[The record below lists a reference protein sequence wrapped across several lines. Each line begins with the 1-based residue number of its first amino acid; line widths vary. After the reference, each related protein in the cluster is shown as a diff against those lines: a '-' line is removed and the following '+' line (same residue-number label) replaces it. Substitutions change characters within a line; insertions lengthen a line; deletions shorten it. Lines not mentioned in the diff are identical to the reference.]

1 MGGLK
6 KRAVSSVKWTTFQ
19 TLVLASLAPI
29 FQIIKARYLSPKD
42 FSYLAIIMICIGLS
56 NMLKNFGISQA
67 IIQRS
72 ETTKEEISTLF
83 FFNIFFA
90 AFLSV
95 LLFLFAD
102 LIERFF
108 SLSDLAYFLK
118 LSTIVIIVGSP
129 SLLFRAFLEKKLF
142 FKEISLI
149 AIINNI
155 LIILITSIFLI
166 CRLGLL
172 SIIYGNILST
182 LITTLMIIFISHKY
196 KLIILKWYFNFKN
209 LYPFLKFGFY
219 VTAKQLLNFS
229 SGHIDEIIIGYF
241 FRPETLGFYYFGKNL
256 LFKIRGLIT
265 APFSKV
271 IFPIFSKLQNN
282 KKKLC
287 LTYQKLTKYIAIIAF
302 PFFLGIALTAHL
314 FVPLLFGEKWSG
326 SIIVVQIMSITSIF
340 AMLQAN
346 IASSLLYTFN
356 KPSIAF
362 NLEIVI
368 SSVYFFLLFIFASKG
383 IIIILLLFSMKIITM
398 FLMFQYFANK
408 QLSYNFFAYLF
419 NLKNIYVLSIIM
431 VLSIMIFQNC
441 TLSLLNQ
448 LIQLIGSIICGAVV
462 YIIGS
467 LILERKTILELKD
480 LIKI

>member
-72 ETTKEEISTLF
+72 EITKEENSTLF
-83 FFNIFFA
+83 LFNIIFSI
-90 AFLSV
+90 FLYI
-95 LLFLFAD
+95 LIFMFAD
-102 LIERFF
+102 LIAKFF
-108 SLSDLAYFLK
+108 SLPDLAYFLK
-118 LSTIVIIVGSP
+118 LSSIVIIVSSP
-129 SLLFRAFLEKKLF
+129 SLLFKAFLEKSLF
-142 FKEISLI
+142 FKEISLV

-155 LIILITSIFLI
+155 LIISITTIFLI

-172 SIIYGNILST
+172 SIIYGNLLST

-196 KLIILKWYFNFKN
+196 KLVNMKLYFNFKN

-219 VTAKQLLNFS
+219 ITAKQLLNFS
-229 SGHIDEIIIGYF
+229 SAHIDEVVIGHF
-241 FRPETLGFYYFGKNL
+241 LTPETLGFYYFGKNL
-256 LFKIRGLIT
+256 LFGLRNLIS

-271 IFPIFSKLQNN
+271 IFPIFSKLKDN
-282 KKKLC
+282 KEKLC
-287 LTYQKLTKYIAIIAF
+287 LNYQKLTKYIAIIAF
-302 PFFLGIALTAHL
+302 PFFSGIALTSHL

-326 SIIVVQIMSITSIF
+326 SIVVFQVMSIALIF
-340 AMLQAN
+340 AMLHAN

-356 KPSIAF
+356 KPNIAF

-368 SSVYFFLLFIFASKG
+368 TSVYFFLLFIFASKG
-383 IIIILLLFSMKIITM
+383 MIIILLLFSMKIVTM

-408 QLSYNFFAYLF
+408 QISYNFFTYLF
-419 NLKNIYVLSIIM
+419 NLKNIYILSIIM

-448 LIQLIGSIICGAVV
+448 LMQLIGSIICGAVV
-462 YIIGS
+462 YILSS
-467 LILERKTILELKD
+467 LMLERNTILELKS
-480 LIKI
+480 LVKM

>member
-1 MGGLK
+1 MEGLK

-19 TLVLASLAPI
+19 TLVSASLALI

-72 ETTKEEISTLF
+72 EITKEENSTLF
-83 FFNIFFA
+83 LFNIIFSI
-90 AFLSV
+90 FLYI
-95 LLFLFAD
+95 LIIMFAD
-102 LIERFF
+102 LIAKFF
-108 SLSDLAYFLK
+108 SLPDLAYFLK

-149 AIINNI
+149 AIINSI
-155 LIILITSIFLI
+155 LIVLTTSIFLI

-229 SGHIDEIIIGYF
+229 SAHIDEIIIGYF
-241 FRPETLGFYYFGKNL
+241 FPSETLGFYYFGKNL
-256 LFKIRGLIT
+256 LFRIRGLIT

-282 KKKLC
+282 KKKLR
-287 LTYQKLTKYIAIIAF
+287 LIYQKLAKYLAIIYF

-326 SIIVVQIMSITSIF
+326 SIIVFQVMSVTLFF
-340 AMLQAN
+340 ATMHSN
-346 IASSLLYTFN
+346 VASSLLYTFK
-356 KPSIAF
+356 KPNIAF
-362 NLEIVI
+362 NLDMTIGLIYFFFLYFFALKGVIVI
-368 SSVYFFLLFIFASKG
+368 LLISLTKNIALFF
-383 IIIILLLFSMKIITM
+383 
-398 FLMFQYFANK
+398 MFQYFANK
-408 QLSYNFFAYLF
+408 QLSYNFLTYLF
-419 NLKNIYVLSIIM
+419 NLKNIYILSIILAIS
-431 VLSIMIFQNC
+431 VYIFQNC
-441 TLSLLNQ
+441 TLSFLNQ
-448 LIQLIGSIICGAVV
+448 LTQLIGSIICGAVI

-467 LILERKTILELKD
+467 LLLEKKAILELKA
-480 LIKI
+480 LFKI